1 MPLPVSMEAAL
12 ITASTRDLVTSSGA
26 ISTVAA
32 KSVNRPRTLEMPR
45 CWATAA
51 TLECAGSTVH
61 GPGGGSSVPPWR
73 ASVTVPTSARPLAV
87 TIALE
92 AAGV

>member
-1 MPLPVSMEAAL
+1 MPLPVSIDAAR

-26 ISTVAA
+26 ISIEPEN
-32 KSVNRPRTLEMPR
+32 SVKRPCTLEMPR

-51 TLECAGSTVH
+51 TLECTGSTVH
-61 GPGGGSSVPPWR
+61 GPGGGSSVPPCR

-87 TIALE
+87 TITLE
-92 AAGV
+92 AAGA